1 MPIDIALGDVPKK
14 VGRFREAAAAAGR
27 DIPIS
32 IVTFGDPGPE
42 TLHQYRQL
50 GIARA
55 VIGAARTG
63 WDDPATT
70 MPFIDR
76 YANLVPE
83 LA

>member
-1 MPIDIALGDVPKK
+1 
-14 VGRFREAAAAAGR
+14 
-27 DIPIS
+27 
-32 IVTFGDPGPE
+32 
-42 TLHQYRQL
+42 LHQYREL
-50 GIARA
+50 GIAR
-55 VIGAARTG
+55 VGSGSARTG